1 MNERI
6 IFTTNS
12 MYGDYKRGEKGTVL
26 GWMQGGD
33 GVPCAVVK
41 RNDGRY
47 VMSPLNHIVSEQHF
61 DTTKTK

>member
-12 MYGDYKRGEKGTVL
+12 PYGDYNRGESGIVV

-41 RNDGRY
+41 RKDGRY
-47 VMSPLNHIVSEQHF
+47 VMSPLNHIISEPHF
-61 DTTKTK
+61 KLTDK